1 MSDLPTTP
9 PAKRLVRSRDRRMVA
24 GVCAGLADY
33 SGIDVTIIR
42 LVVVVGSILGFGSL
56 IVAYLVAWVLI
67 PQEP

>member
-1 MSDLPTTP
+1 
-9 PAKRLVRSRDRRMVA
+9 MVA

-42 LVVVVGSILGFGSL
+42 LVVVIGSILGFGSL
-56 IVAYLVAWVLI
+56 VVAYLVAWVLI